1 MRECMLTTLD
11 NPYDPF
17 TEYDMWLT
25 FDEQQGYYTNE
36 YLARVSYTAEDLT
49 DEEEAQAIEDAIDE
63 IIELNV
69 LGIYRKVER
78 IQ

>member
-25 FDEQQGYYTNE
+25 FDEQQGYYTNQ

-63 IIELNV
+63 IMEFNV
-69 LGIYRKVER
+69 LGIYKKVVR